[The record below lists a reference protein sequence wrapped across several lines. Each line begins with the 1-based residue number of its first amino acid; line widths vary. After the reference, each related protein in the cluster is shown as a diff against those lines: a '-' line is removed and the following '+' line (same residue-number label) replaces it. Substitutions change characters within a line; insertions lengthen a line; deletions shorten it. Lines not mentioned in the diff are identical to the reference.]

1 MGIAEEPVLL
11 PLQPSVKHRG
21 VNINFIIKPKT
32 SLDFCFIRNEK
43 ILREFLSL
51 DATVSSELLG

>member
-1 MGIAEEPVLL
+1 MLL